1 MFKVLV
7 FYQIFF
13 IWEGCV
19 GVFKLPLLR
28 FSGVIETFNTDWCLV
43 DDCFQ
48 ISYRL
53 GFIN

>member
-1 MFKVLV
+1 MCKGLV
-7 FYQIFF
+7 FYPIFVL
-13 IWEGCV
+13 WEGRV
-19 GVFKLPLLR
+19 GVFKLPLLQ
-28 FSGVIETFNTDWCLV
+28 FSGVIETFNTEWCLV